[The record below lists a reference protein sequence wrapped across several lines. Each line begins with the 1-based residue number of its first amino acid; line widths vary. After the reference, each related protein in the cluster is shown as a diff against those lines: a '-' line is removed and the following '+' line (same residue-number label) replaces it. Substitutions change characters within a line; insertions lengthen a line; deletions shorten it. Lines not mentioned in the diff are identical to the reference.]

1 MKMNK
6 TLFFALIITIVIIL
20 VLSMGFFLLISS
32 VEKGEEECEE
42 GDEGHEGF
50 EAFTLTID
58 APSEVPDNYEFDY
71 KVIVRDEWKHEVLGL
86 EAMLYL
92 SESPHLEFISGT
104 TEPYH
109 TEESSSVSFSS
120 SSESFTF
127 PVEENAT
134 IATVKVDGDEGLL
147 GRNNIDLNVYNP
159 SGDITYMVI
168 GAGTNPELT
177 LGAEDLSDGGY
188 GDWRAE
194 VVYIIGTP
202 SISFSITT
210 DVQYDLK
217 QSKLT
222 GPDLGPGDEY
232 TFSWSLRSVSKGDN
246 KVLVVVSGTAHHDH
260 EDPSHP
266 DSELYTYD
274 SSSELEVGDRFVY
287 APPEREWEQAISVID
302 IERAT
307 GILSAVVLL
316 VSVVLSGL
324 YRPMRIRIEGMLGGA
339 GKRIR
344 WHCRISFFLILLSFV
359 HGILLP
365 FSPHAFT
372 LRGLALGSSAFV
384 ILGALGFVGLYQ
396 KSLIERWG
404 AKNWGKVHLVLT
416 ILAVI
421 IVIVHAVLDGTDFAW
436 LR

>member
-1 MKMNK
+1 MKKNQ
-6 TLFFALIITIVIIL
+6 TQFFALIIIIVIIL

-42 GDEGHEGF
+42 GDEGHKGF

-86 EAMLYL
+86 EAVLDL
-92 SESPHLEFISGT
+92 SRAPHLEFIFGMP
-104 TEPYH
+104 EPYH
-109 TEESSSVSFSS
+109 MEESGSVSFSS
-120 SSESFTF
+120 SSASFIF

-134 IATVKVDGDEGLL
+134 SATVIVDGDEGLL
-147 GRNNIDLNVYNP
+147 GRNNIDLNVYSP
-159 SGDITYMVI
+159 DGDMLWAVG
-168 GAGTNPELT
+168 GAGASPELT
-177 LGAEDLSDGGY
+177 LSAEDLSDGGY
-188 GDWRAE
+188 GDWRVE
-194 VVYIIGTP
+194 VIYVIGTP
-202 SISFSITT
+202 NISFSITI

-232 TFSWSLRSVSKGDN
+232 TFSWPLRSVSNGDN
-246 KVLVVVSGTAHHDH
+246 KVLAVVSGTAHHDH

-287 APPEREWEQAISVID
+287 TPPEREWEQAISVID

-316 VSVVLSGL
+316 VSIVLSGL
-324 YRPMRIRIEGMLGGA
+324 YRPMRTRIEGVLGGA
-339 GKRIR
+339 SKRIR
-344 WHCRISFFLILLSFV
+344 WHCGISFFLILLSFV

-365 FSPHAFT
+365 FSPHALT
-372 LRGLALGSSAFV
+372 LRGLAMGSSAFV
-384 ILGALGFVGLYQ
+384 TLGALGFIGLYQ
-396 KSLIERWG
+396 KSLIDHWG
-404 AKNWGKVHLVLT
+404 VKNWSRVHLLLT

-421 IVIVHAVLDGTDFAW
+421 IVIVHAALDGTDFAW